1 MPRYGDGVIMPE
13 KVFHGS
19 LKWKPADGD
28 RRVLVAR
35 NALQYQLSRQQDMNM
50 EQAVL
55 DRLAP
60 ETRELLE
67 TCWQSHEKEISKRN
81 VIRLI

>member
-1 MPRYGDGVIMPE
+1 MAE
-13 KVFHGS
+13 QVFHGS
-19 LKWKPADGD
+19 LRWKPVDRD
-28 RRVLVAR
+28 RRVLVMR
-35 NALQYQLSRQQDMNM
+35 YTLQYQLSRQQDMNM

-67 TCWQSHEKEISKRN
+67 TGWRSHEKEISKREQSA
-81 VIRLI
+81 